1 MDRTEYLNRM
11 NRACYALAHDNI
23 SIGPKDTVE
32 YQGVR
37 YFPYEYTMGCD
48 GEGGYNHYA
57 VLHDLKASS
66 VIRVPLEQVK
76 E

>member
-11 NRACYALAHDNI
+11 NRASYAIAHGI
-23 SIGPKDTVE
+23 SIAPKDTVE

-37 YFPYEYTMGCD
+37 YFPYEYTMACD
-48 GEGGYNHYA
+48 GNGGYDHYA

-66 VIRVPLEQVK
+66 VIRVKLEQVK